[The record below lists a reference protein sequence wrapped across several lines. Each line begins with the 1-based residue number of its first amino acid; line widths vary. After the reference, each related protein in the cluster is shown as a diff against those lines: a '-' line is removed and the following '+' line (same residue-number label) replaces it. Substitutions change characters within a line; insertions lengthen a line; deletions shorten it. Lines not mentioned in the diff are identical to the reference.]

1 MRRAM
6 SNFPFLR
13 DIGCRVWEERGEK
26 GPVKKEFEK
35 QRLELGVRK
44 ALVYRVRANGADGID
59 PVLRSHLGLDGF
71 KLGGTK

>member
-6 SNFPFLR
+6 SNFSFLR

-35 QRLELGVRK
+35 QRLELGVR
-44 ALVYRVRANGADGID
+44 NGADGID